1 MMTNLNDIENE
12 ITIEEVNG
20 ELAVCATASEY
31 REFMLQVLQKKTLA
45 GAVEDFH
52 NLAVE
57 LSRKS
62 LYELACRVL
71 ELGLSIEQYST
82 DVDLLADYLV
92 YGIKCGKESQC
103 EKYYELLS
111 QIPKRRWK
119 WRAFDFA
126 VDYLQ
131 QKAERIVDDDE
142 LDKAVE
148 SMLEIARSY
157 RHYFPKAE
165 GGYVVEAQIHRFVN
179 DFDKEEQILKEAV
192 TNIKRAPQSNLRLA
206 DNAFARGEYE
216 LSRTY
221 LQSAKMSGF
230 GRQSRININYVYYLD
245 VMCLISI
252 LQSKDSKE
260 ISATEINELYS
271 LFAETEMLMT
281 SEGSDDLYAVIEQQI
296 HLFEKRTGYRYDST
310 NYEGNKDFPNFN
322 HD

>member
-12 ITIEEVNG
+12 ITIEEVNS
-20 ELAVCATASEY
+20 ELAVCTTASEY
-31 REFMLQVLQKKTLA
+31 REIMLQVLQKKTLA
-45 GAVEDFH
+45 GAAEDFH

-71 ELGLSIEQYST
+71 ELGLSIKQYST
-82 DVDLLADYLV
+82 DVDLLADFLV
-92 YGIKCGKESQC
+92 YGIKCGKEPQC
-103 EKYYELLS
+103 EKYFELLS
-111 QIPKRRWK
+111 KIPKRRWK

-131 QKAERIVDDDE
+131 QKAERILDDDE

-148 SMLEIARSY
+148 SMLEIAKSY
-157 RHYFPKAE
+157 RHYFPKSE

-216 LSRTY
+216 QSRSY
-221 LQSAKMSGF
+221 LKSAKMSGF
-230 GRQSRININYVYYLD
+230 ERQSRINICYVYYLD

-252 LQSKDSKE
+252 LQSKE
-260 ISATEINELYS
+260 ISENEINELYS
-271 LFAETEMLMT
+271 LFAEAEMLMS
-281 SEGSDDLYAVIEQQI
+281 SENSLDLLAVIEQQI
-296 HLFEKRTGYRYDST
+296 HLFEKRTGYRYDSN
-310 NYEGNKDFPNFN
+310 NYEGNKDFTDINL
-322 HD
+322 D